1 MVRPVTRRQFL
12 GGAAFVA
19 AGAALEA
26 CLPTATTVEP
36 ATTAAPSADPAFTP
50 FGDPWSDV
58 VLRNATVLTMDA
70 SRPAADTVVIRGD
83 TIIAVG
89 AETEVMADLAP
100 NARIID
106 VGGRVLLPGFNDAH
120 CHRIGDREVAGYESA
135 EDAIEVALEAGWTSI
150 SELFVNEERLD
161 ELRALDDAGR
171 LRLRVNA
178 YLPVNY
184 LDDKFGTWF
193 DAYQPRQVFSPRLRI
208 GGIKIFAD
216 SAGIHEMYMTQPHID
231 TPGHKGD
238 VFWTPDEFADL
249 VRGLH
254 DDGWQLATHTAGDA
268 AHDRSLMP
276 TRRRWLA
283 PATSITGTASSTS
296 WRSATTRCSGWP
308 TSPSLPRSS

>member
-89 AETEVMADLAP
+89 AEAEVMADLAP

-171 LRLRVNA
+171 LRLRST
-178 YLPVNY
+178 P
-184 LDDKFGTWF
+184 TC
-193 DAYQPRQVFSPRLRI
+193 PSTTSTTS
-208 GGIKIFAD
+208 
-216 SAGIHEMYMTQPHID
+216 SA
-231 TPGHKGD
+231 PG
-238 VFWTPDEFADL
+238 
-249 VRGLH
+249 
-254 DDGWQLATHTAGDA
+254 
-268 AHDRSLMP
+268 SMP
-276 TRRRWLA
+276 TSLA
-283 PATSITGTASSTS
+283 RCSAHVCGSAASRSSSTAPGS
-296 WRSATTRCSGWP
+296 TRC
-308 TSPSLPRSS
+308 T